1 MGKLIRFKN
10 ICTILQTRETYSKCL
25 KFQNFRQSSDN
36 RTPCILPY
44 RSNSFASWLI
54 INALDIAIFIVQSLT
69 VSATIFHLTLEK
81 RSHFHFSLKKLGEHF
96 WIQAMNN
103 TGLNLTECETANCTV
118 NKISADLES
127 TLCITMQVALSRD
140 HSTPFISKLSSMVVN
155 ILLSIFATITNAL
168 IITVLVKKEVLR
180 TGANLILTS
189 MAVSDLLVGVTVQ
202 PLNVIYTIFDLV
214 GKDWCTTKKAASF
227 LASLC
232 VAASLMNTCFF
243 ALDRCFAT
251 LLPYLYLE
259 EIIYKKYLTT
269 IVIGWIFLVLLV
281 LMTLVSLIGESLLL
295 NLLTWLFFL
304 SFLLIIVSY
313 SIIYYAIKAQRK
325 KIRSI
330 GLSRRARYVK
340 EDFDSKQ
347 GSEGR
352 SERAM
357 TISNGAEKLPN
368 YLIETSFSTLSW
380 KGSYDLEKV
389 EIEERKRARKCE
401 DRVVQRQR
409 ATSYT
414 VGVILAVFMLCYLP
428 LTVFNIVRELVEIDK
443 TELNLAYSWTNMCVL
458 LNSSLNPIIYCI
470 RVNNIRREIKNLIHR
485 PRI

>member
-1 MGKLIRFKN
+1 
-10 ICTILQTRETYSKCL
+10 
-25 KFQNFRQSSDN
+25 
-36 RTPCILPY
+36 
-44 RSNSFASWLI
+44 
-54 INALDIAIFIVQSLT
+54 
-69 VSATIFHLTLEK
+69 
-81 RSHFHFSLKKLGEHF
+81 
-96 WIQAMNN
+96 MN
-103 TGLNLTECETANCTV
+103 TSYNLTKCVTANCTA
-118 NKISADLES
+118 NKTSFDLEPM
-127 TLCITMQVALSRD
+127 LCITLQVALSRNN
-140 HSTPFISKLSSMVVN
+140 STPFISKLSSMVVN

-214 GKDWCTTKKAASF
+214 GKDWCTTKKTASF

-232 VAASLMNTCFF
+232 VAASFMNTCFF

-259 EIIYKKYLTT
+259 EIIYKKYLAT

-304 SFLLIIVSY
+304 SFFLIIVSY

-340 EDFDSKQ
+340 EDFDIKLRDGGQQS
-347 GSEGR
+347 SDFVSPISSTVDEMP
-352 SERAM
+352 ERIA
-357 TISNGAEKLPN
+357 
-368 YLIETSFSTLSW
+368 ETSFSTFGC
-380 KGSYDLEKV
+380 KGSYDIEKI
-389 EIEERKRARKCE
+389 EIEESKKVRRSEERIPK
-401 DRVVQRQR
+401 RQR
-409 ATSYT
+409 ETSYT
-414 VGVILAVFMLCYLP
+414 VGVIVAVLMLCYLP
-428 LTVFNIVRELVEIDK
+428 LTIFNIVRKVVKIDMMQLHLV
-443 TELNLAYSWTNMCVL
+443 YSWTNLFVL

-470 RVNNIRREIKNLIHR
+470 RVGVIRQEVLKLIKGHGF
-485 PRI
+485 